1 MTFFIATTCGHI
13 ATILSCDDDSC
24 CSYKNGNIFDVVAI
38 SIKNAY
44 SYNIVLIATT

>member
-1 MTFFIATTCGHI
+1 MTFFIATIFGI
-13 ATILSCDDDSC
+13 VATTWSCDDDSC

-44 SYNIVLIATT
+44 SYNIVRIATT